1 MAQTIRI
8 RTRGN
13 TDIVDITPQ
22 LLQAVRESGAKE
34 GIVCA
39 AVVGSTASLTTVE
52 FEPGL
57 VADLQ
62 RAFEQIAPHD
72 AVYAHEQR
80 WHDDNGHAHVRA
92 SLVGP
97 SICLPVVDGA
107 PVLGTWQQAVLIDFD
122 TRPRERTI
130 VVQVIPA

>member
-1 MAQTIRI
+1 MAHVIDV

-62 RAFEQIAPHD
+62 RACERLAPKD
-72 AVYAHEQR
+72 VVYAR
-80 WHDDNGHAHVRA
+80 
-92 SLVGP
+92 
-97 SICLPVVDGA
+97 IIGA
-107 PVLGTWQQAVLIDFD
+107 
-122 TRPRERTI
+122 
-130 VVQVIPA
+130 